1 MHVLAGL
8 LGAVAIALVA
18 IDVFE
23 TIVLPRRV
31 TRRLRLTGVMYRVTW
46 GPWRRAARL
55 FPSGTRRKD
64 FLSVYGPF
72 SILLLLALWTVG
84 LIAGFAALQW
94 ANGSALGAPGVRSGF
109 GTDLY
114 FSATTFLTLGL
125 GDVVPRSGPARLL
138 TTIEAAGGFGVLALV
153 IGYLPT
159 LYQAFSRREIA
170 VSLLDARAGSPPSAG
185 ELLRRYVGAGLWDE
199 LNAYLGEWETW
210 AAELMESLLSYPML
224 GYFRSQHDNQNWL
237 AALTTI
243 LDACAFTMATLPELR
258 GRTVHLTF
266 AMGRHAVVD
275 LAQVFEAPPVAPRP
289 GRLSAEDLARLRA
302 TLAQSG
308 LMLAEEKTME
318 RKLSR
323 IRSLYEPYVYALSQK
338 LGLPLPAWVPLDHV
352 MENWLSTAWDVR
364 DGAVL

>member
-1 MHVLAGL
+1 MHVLAGV
-8 LGAVAIALVA
+8 LGAVAIAVVA

-94 ANGSALGAPGVRSGF
+94 ANGSALDVPGVRSGF

-138 TTIEAAGGFGVLALV
+138 TAIEAAGGFGVLALV

-185 ELLRRYVGAGLWDE
+185 ELAAPVCRRRPVG
-199 LNAYLGEWETW
+199 
-210 AAELMESLLSYPML
+210 
-224 GYFRSQHDNQNWL
+224 
-237 AALTTI
+237 
-243 LDACAFTMATLPELR
+243 
-258 GRTVHLTF
+258 
-266 AMGRHAVVD
+266 
-275 LAQVFEAPPVAPRP
+275 
-289 GRLSAEDLARLRA
+289 
-302 TLAQSG
+302 
-308 LMLAEEKTME
+308 
-318 RKLSR
+318 
-323 IRSLYEPYVYALSQK
+323 
-338 LGLPLPAWVPLDHV
+338 
-352 MENWLSTAWDVR
+352 
-364 DGAVL
+364 